1 MNNIPDEKHIE
12 NLGNNQSFL
21 AFLRMVH
28 TRRELEI
35 KSLRNANKDDVL
47 KVSGRIDA
55 LDEVMELG
63 QFEKVA
69 ARFAALDR

>member
-1 MNNIPDEKHIE
+1 MIPDEKHIE
-12 NLGNNQSFL
+12 ILGNNQSFL

-35 KSLRNANKDDVL
+35 KSLRNASKDDVL